1 MLRTLT
7 VVLTLTVALVTGG
20 VQAVGAQETPIAC
33 ESPAIHAIATVGMVA
48 DVVRNVGGSC
58 VEVTAMMGPGVDPH
72 LYRASEGDVLRL
84 LNADIVFYSGLHLEA
99 RLAELFVEMNSV
111 KTTVAVAEAIPEDRR
126 LRDPNFDQPDPHAW
140 MDAELWSYTVG
151 AARDALAA
159 HNPANAEY
167 YAANADA
174 YLEQLEELDAYI
186 HEQIDRIPEEQR
198 VLVTAHDAFQYFGHG
213 YGIEV
218 FAPQGITTATEAGV
232 NDIRRTIELLVS
244 RNIPAVFVESS
255 VPPDIVEAIVAGA
268 EAQGLHVEIGG
279 QLFSDAMG
287 EDGTPEG
294 TYIGMIRHNVDTI
307 VAALTGA
314 ATATAET
321 GA

>member
-1 MLRTLT
+1 MVRTLCISLLLA
-7 VVLTLTVALVTGG
+7 VLAMTG
-20 VQAVGAQETPIAC
+20 AASVGAQEAPAAC
-33 ESPAIHAIATVGMVA
+33 ESPVVHATATVGMVA

-58 VEVTAMMGPGVDPH
+58 VEVNAMMGPGVDPH

-84 LNADIVFYSGLHLEA
+84 LNADIIFYSGMHLEA
-99 RLAELFVEMNSV
+99 RLAELFQEMNTV
-111 KTTVAVAEAIPEDRR
+111 RTTIAVAESIPDEMR

-140 MDAELWSYTVG
+140 MDAELWSYTIG
-151 AARDALAA
+151 ATRDALAA
-159 HNPANAEY
+159 HDPAHADY

-174 YLEQLEELDAYI
+174 YQEQLEELDAYV
-186 HEQIDRIPEEQR
+186 HEQIARIPEGQR

-244 RNIPAVFVESS
+244 RQIPAVFVETS
-255 VPPDIVEAIVAGA
+255 VPPDIVEAIIAGA
-268 EAQGLHVEIGG
+268 EAQGHHVAIGG
-279 QLFSDAMG
+279 ALFSDAMG

-307 VAALTGA
+307 VAALTGE
-314 ATATAET
+314 TTTTAEA